1 MFLTWHG
8 PARMSA
14 HYKPVGWTRSKL
26 IYDAILLAGIW
37 LFMASYELGAGRL
50 RPAMTALDAQSL
62 EIRAWGSCAFLLVT
76 LVLMIGP
83 LARLD
88 RRFLPL
94 LYNRRHFGVITCMV
108 AGLHLKSVLDWYFAF
123 SPLDPFVA
131 MLAVDTGFGHLHGF
145 PFMPFGIA
153 AFVIMLV
160 LAATS
165 HDFWLSFLTPPV
177 WKRIHM
183 AIYLA
188 YASIVLHVAFGAGQD
203 ARSLGLPL
211 MVVGSAT
218 LLCVLHLAAARRGK
232 TLPAAIP
239 QQASHEMTND
249 WYDAG
254 SPDLVPLNRGRVLTL
269 PDGARVALFREGGE
283 LFAIS
288 NVCAHQNGPLG
299 EGAIVDGKV
308 VCPWHGYEYRLRDGC
323 APAPYTERVRTY
335 RLRIE
340 SDRVLID
347 PVPRPLGED
356 GEPARLTQPSH
367 AGEINAAN

>member
-1 MFLTWHG
+1 
-8 PARMSA
+8 MSVR
-14 HYKPVGWTRSKL
+14 YKPVGWTRSKL
-26 IYDAILLAGIW
+26 IYDIILLTGIV
-37 LFMASYELGAGRL
+37 LFMVSYQYGVENL

-62 EIRAWGSCAFLLVT
+62 EIRAWGACAFLLVT

-88 RRFLPL
+88 TRFLPL
-94 LYNRRHFGVITCMV
+94 LYNRRHFGVITCAV
-108 AGLHLKSVLDWYFAF
+108 AGMHLKSVLDWYFAF

-153 AFVIMLV
+153 AFMIMLV

-165 HDFWLSFLTPPV
+165 HDFWLSFLTPPL

-183 AIYLA
+183 SIYVA

-203 ARSLGLPL
+203 ARNLGLPL
-211 MVVGSAT
+211 MVVGSAA
-218 LLCVLHLAAARRGK
+218 LLCALHLAAAWREQK
-232 TLPAAIP
+232 LAAALSQP
-239 QQASHEMTND
+239 GQQNTHG
-249 WYDAG
+249 WFDAG
-254 SPDLVPLNRGRVLTL
+254 SPDLVPHNRGRVLTL
-269 PDGARVALFREGGE
+269 PDGARVALFREGGA

-308 VCPWHGYEYRLRDGC
+308 ICPWHGYEYRLRDGC

-340 SDRVLID
+340 NNCVLID
-347 PVPRPLGED
+347 PVPRPLGEA
-356 GEPARLTQPSH
+356 GEPARLTEASH
-367 AGEINAAN
+367 AI